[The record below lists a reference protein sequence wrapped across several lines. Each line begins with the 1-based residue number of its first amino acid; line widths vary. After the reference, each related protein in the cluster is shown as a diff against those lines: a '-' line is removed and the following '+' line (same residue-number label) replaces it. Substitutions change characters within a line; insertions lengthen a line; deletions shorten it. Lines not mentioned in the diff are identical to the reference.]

1 MYLPFKIHDLRQ
13 CFPLT
18 PRPVPPWYFNLLYF
32 YSTADVG
39 SYPNMFILFI
49 LFYIQT
55 HFIQYAAPVF
65 GRVPGLTPQQSFA
78 FHKPHPFS
86 SVSDF
91 PCKTL
96 IPRNRLN
103 VSGNRKIAVQ
113 RRNLIFYLR
122 SCIYLYIFVSRQFQ
136 DVFRVS
142 VAQWLQFIVFQILY
156 YISTRIFL
164 SHIAILQC
172 QSIVWQTDKI
182 TTHKTVVGS

>member
-1 MYLPFKIHDLRQ
+1 MIMYLPFTIHDLRQ

-18 PRPVPPWYFNLLYF
+18 PRPVPPWYFNLLCF
-32 YSTADVG
+32 YSTGDVG
-39 SYPNMFILFI
+39 SYPQYVVFIYFILHSNAFLLVVI
-49 LFYIQT
+49 
-55 HFIQYAAPVF
+55 IQYAAPVF

-113 RRNLIFYLR
+113 RRNLILSAILYLF
-122 SCIYLYIFVSRQFQ
+122 IY
-136 DVFRVS
+136 FRVS
-142 VAQWLQFIVFQILY
+142 TV
-156 YISTRIFL
+156 SRRI
-164 SHIAILQC
+164 
-172 QSIVWQTDKI
+172 
-182 TTHKTVVGS
+182 